1 MPKSTHIR
9 PGDVCY
15 ATRLLPK
22 CVARF
27 YLRRSNCTARQLEFW
42 IALNEGD
49 LDGMREAVDNGADPE
64 DKTEPSA
71 YRPVHLAAA
80 IGNLEALLLL
90 MEFRVDV
97 NAQTANGT
105 TALHYAANHGDVL
118 VTSMLLSD
126 GADPNLTDKRKFA
139 PLHFASYANQ

>member
-1 MPKSTHIR
+1 MPK
-9 PGDVCY
+9 C
-15 ATRLLPK
+15 AAL
-22 CVARF
+22 F
-27 YLRRSNCTARQLEFW
+27 YPLRANCTARQLEFW

-49 LDGMREAVDNGADPE
+49 LEGMRRAIKDGADPE

-71 YRPVHLAAA
+71 YRPIHLAAA

-90 MEFRVDV
+90 MDFGVDV
-97 NAQTANGT
+97 NAQTSNGT

-118 VTSMLLSD
+118 VASMLLAD
-126 GADPNLTDKRKFA
+126 DADPNLTNNRKFA